1 MALNELDTLG
11 ELLRRT
17 GLDMSTLTTVLNTV
31 ARNPILQGIE
41 LDVVILTGAEQGRAR
56 HGLPRLPRGA
66 VVIGVS
72 DSNQIPAVELPSGDG
87 KFITV
92 DINSPA
98 PTDITVRTY
107 VW

>member
-1 MALNELDTLG
+1 MNELDTLG
-11 ELLRRT
+11 ELMRRS
-17 GLDMSTLTTVLNTV
+17 GLDMSTLTTVLNTL

-41 LDVVILTGAEQGRAR
+41 LTVTILQGEEQGSAR
-56 HGLPRLPRGA
+56 HGLTRTPRGA

-72 DSNQIPAVELPSGDG
+72 DANQIPAVELPSGDG

-98 PTDITVRTY
+98 PADTTVRLY
-107 VW
+107 CW